1 MTEATPD
8 LPAVPGSIPFV
19 HNVDDA
25 PAYWW
30 LDILWVVL
38 VKGEDTGGR
47 YSLMYEALPKG
58 SGAPPHKHTW
68 SDEHFYILD
77 GEITF
82 LVGEDIRKGGKG
94 DFVFVPRNTRHAFRV
109 DSETAAFLNGY
120 TPAGLE
126 LAVMENAIPAPKR
139 VIPPKGATPMP
150 DLTPEQYRRY
160 GMDNVPGPNPLAPDG
175 ADAPPDGAAQ
185 RAP

>member
-1 MTEATPD
+1 MTDHTPELPATP
-8 LPAVPGSIPFV
+8 GSMPFI
-19 HNVDDA
+19 HNVDTA

-38 VKGEDTGGR
+38 VHGDDTGGR
-47 YSLMYEALPKG
+47 YSLMHETLPKG

-68 SDEHFYILD
+68 SDEHFFIEE

-82 LVGEDIRKGGKG
+82 LVGEDIRVGRKG
-94 DFVFVPRNTRHAFRV
+94 DFVFVQRNTRHAFRV
-109 DSETAAFLNGY
+109 DSEIAVFLNGY

-126 LAVMENAIPAPKR
+126 AAVVELAMPARER

-150 DLTPEQYRRY
+150 NLSPAQMRRY
-160 GMDNVPGPNPLAPDG
+160 GMDNVPGPNPLATH
-175 ADAPPDGAAQ
+175 
-185 RAP
+185 

>member
-1 MTEATPD
+1 MPDLTLTDQTPD
-8 LPAVPGSIPFV
+8 LPAVPGSIPFLR
-19 HNVDDA
+19 NVDTA

-30 LDILWVVL
+30 LDILWIIL

-47 YSLMYEALPKG
+47 YSLMYQALPKS

-68 SDEHFYILD
+68 SDEHFYILE

-82 LVGEDIRKGGKG
+82 LVADEIKTGRQG

-120 TPAGLE
+120 TPSGLE
-126 LAVMENAIPAPKR
+126 LAVTELALPAPSR
-139 VIPPKGATPMP
+139 IIPPKGATPPPAM
-150 DLTPEQYRRY
+150 TPELMRRY
-160 GMDNVPGPNPLAPDG
+160 GMDNLPGPNPLALD
-175 ADAPPDGAAQ
+175 Q
-185 RAP
+185 H

>member
-1 MTEATPD
+1 MPDLPITDQPPD

-19 HNVDDA
+19 HNVETA

-30 LDILWVVL
+30 LDILWIIL

-68 SDEHFYILD
+68 SDEHFYILE

-82 LVGEDIRKGGKG
+82 LVGD
-94 DFVFVPRNTRHAFRV
+94 
-109 DSETAAFLNGY
+109 
-120 TPAGLE
+120 E
-126 LAVMENAIPAPKR
+126 LALPAPSR
-139 VIPPKGATPMP
+139 TIPPKRATPPPAM
-150 DLTPEQYRRY
+150 TPELMRRY
-160 GMDNVPGPNPLAPDG
+160 GMDNLPGPNPLALD
-175 ADAPPDGAAQ
+175 Q
-185 RAP
+185 H

>member
-1 MTEATPD
+1 MKNPAPD
-8 LPAVPGSIPFV
+8 FPAVPGSIPFV
-19 HNVDDA
+19 HNVDTA

-30 LDILWVVL
+30 LDILWIIL
-38 VKGEDTGGR
+38 VKGEETGGR

-68 SDEHFYILD
+68 SDEHFYILEGD
-77 GEITF
+77 LTF
-82 LVGEDIRKGGKG
+82 LVADEIRKGRKG

-126 LAVMENAIPAPKR
+126 LAVAELAMPAPSR
-139 VIPPKGATPMP
+139 TIPPKDATPPPPM
-150 DLTPEQYRRY
+150 TPELMRRY
-160 GMDNVPGPNPLAPDG
+160 GMDNVPGPNPLEAKG
-175 ADAPPDGAAQ
+175 RSTSGS
-185 RAP
+185 

>member
-1 MTEATPD
+1 MSDNTPD
-8 LPAVPGSIPFV
+8 LPAIPGSMPFV
-19 HNVDDA
+19 RNVDSA

-38 VKGEDTGGR
+38 VDGADTGGR
-47 YSLMYEALPKG
+47 YSLMHETLPKG

-68 SDEHFYILD
+68 SDEHFDILE

-82 LVGEDIRKGGKG
+82 LLGEEIRVGRKG

-109 DSETAAFLNGY
+109 DSETAVFLNGY

-126 LAVMENAIPAPKR
+126 LAVREMAMPAPKR
-139 VIPPKGATPMP
+139 EIPPRGATPPPQM
-150 DLTPEQYRRY
+150 TEEQYRRY
-160 GMDNVPGPNPLAPDG
+160 GMVNLPGPNPLAPD
-175 ADAPPDGAAQ
+175 A
-185 RAP
+185 R